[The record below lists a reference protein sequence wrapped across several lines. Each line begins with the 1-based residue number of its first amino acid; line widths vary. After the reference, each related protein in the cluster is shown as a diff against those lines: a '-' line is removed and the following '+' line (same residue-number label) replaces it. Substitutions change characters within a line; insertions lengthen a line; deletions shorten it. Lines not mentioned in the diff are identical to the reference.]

1 MTRGKLFFFGASLF
15 VFCLVLPTA
24 SRAQDGEITGSVW
37 MAGSNHAPDGTLLT
51 LSSDAGEVIQQI
63 TPEGSGRFQFS
74 YLRRGVYYVTVR
86 APGYHDGTQRADIFS
101 IRRMSLF
108 FTMVPKREKGAPQ
121 PTGQD
126 AVVDQRQLLIPEKAR
141 KEFEKGARDVIGERP
156 NPESGLKHL
165 RKAVE
170 LYPDYYEAYSLMGTA
185 YMDQQKWPEAEEAL
199 KQSLKLNDRYAASY
213 FALGAMYNRQGK
225 PADAAPML
233 EKGLEIE
240 AKGWSGHLE
249 LAQSCLSLNQVEKA
263 EDHARRAH
271 ELAPKFPLVHVVLAN
286 TLLRRQDLKG
296 ARQEYQH
303 YLDSAPQGPL
313 AGQVRGVME
322 KIDLALKN
330 AAAAQPPAP
339 HNP

>member
-1 MTRGKLFFFGASLF
+1 MAGRRLFTFAASLF
-15 VFCLVLPTA
+15 ALSLVLPPA
-24 SRAQDGEITGSVW
+24 LSAQDGEIHGNVW
-37 MAGSNHAPDGTLLT
+37 MAGSNRPPDGTILT
-51 LSSDAGEVIQQI
+51 LSSDAGEVIQQV
-63 TPEGSGRFQFS
+63 TPEGGGRFQFT
-74 YLRRGVYYVTVR
+74 YLRRGVYYVTAR
-86 APGYHDGTQRADIFS
+86 APGFHDGTQRADLFTIK
-101 IRRMSLF
+101 RMSLF
-108 FTMVPKREKGAPQ
+108 FTMVPKREKGKPE
-121 PTGQD
+121 PTGTD

-199 KQSLKLNDRYAASY
+199 KKSLKLNDRYAASY

-225 PADAAPML
+225 PAEAAAVL

-263 EDHARRAH
+263 EDHARQAH
-271 ELAPKFPLVHVVLAN
+271 ELAPKFPLVHIVLAN

-322 KIDLALKN
+322 KIDVALKN
-330 AAAAQPPAP
+330 APAQPPAP
-339 HNP
+339 RNP

>member
-1 MTRGKLFFFGASLF
+1 MGRGKLFTFAASVF
-15 VFCLVLPTA
+15 VFCLALPVA
-24 SRAQDGEITGSVW
+24 SLAQDGEINGNVW
-37 MAGSNHAPDGTLLT
+37 VAGSNHPPDGTVIT
-51 LSSDAGEVIQQI
+51 LSSDAGEIIQQV
-63 TPEGSGRFQFS
+63 TPEGGGRFQFT
-74 YLRRGVYYVTVR
+74 YLRRGVYYVTAR
-86 APGYHDGTQRADIFS
+86 APGYHDGTQRADLFI
-101 IRRMSLF
+101 IKRMSLF

-121 PTGQD
+121 PPAEN
-126 AVVDQRQLLIPEKAR
+126 AVVDERQLRIPEKAR
-141 KEFEKGARDVIGERP
+141 REFEKGAHDVIGERP

-170 LYPDYYEAYSLMGTA
+170 LYPEYYEAYALMGTA
-185 YMDQQKWPEAEEAL
+185 YMDQEKWPEAEEAL
-199 KQSLKLNDRYAASY
+199 RQSLKLNDRYAASY

-225 PADAAPML
+225 PAEAAAML

-240 AKGWSGHLE
+240 EKGWSGHLE
-249 LAQSCLSLNQVEKA
+249 LAQSCLSLDQVQKA

-271 ELAPKFPLVHVVLAN
+271 ELAPKYPLVHVVLAN

-330 AAAAQPPAP
+330 APTPQ
-339 HNP
+339 NP

>member
-1 MTRGKLFFFGASLF
+1 MAGRKLFHFAVLLF
-15 VFCLVLPTA
+15 VFSLAAPPATL
-24 SRAQDGEITGSVW
+24 AQDGEITGNVW
-37 MAGSNHAPDGTLLT
+37 MAGSNRSPDGTLLT
-51 LSSDAGEVIQQI
+51 LSSDAGEVIQQV
-63 TPEGSGRFQFS
+63 TPEGGGRFQFT

-86 APGYHDGTQRADIFS
+86 APGFHDGTQRADLFS
-101 IRRMSLF
+101 IKRMSLF

-121 PTGQD
+121 PTGAD

-156 NPESGLKHL
+156 DPESGLKHL

-199 KQSLKLNDRYAASY
+199 QQSLKLNDRYAASY

-225 PADAAPML
+225 PAEAATIL

-240 AKGWSGHLE
+240 DKGWSGHLE
-249 LAQSCLSLNQVEKA
+249 LAQSCLSLNQAQKA

-286 TLLRRQDLKG
+286 ALLRRHDLKG

-322 KIDLALKN
+322 KIDVALKN
-330 AAAAQPPAP
+330 GPPTQPPAP